1 MRENQN
7 FDSFRH
13 VQLKET
19 NVLQD
24 FLFEYSRTYLN
35 WSSNSGN
42 H

>member
-13 VQLKET
+13 IQLKET

-35 WSSNSGN
+35 
-42 H
+42 